1 MACPRLSLDST
12 PQSSPATL
20 AVPASP
26 AVTASAARLALAGGW
41 SRSDNAEG
49 GGRREEELR
58 DPDGEGEEGG
68 AERPAGREEKKDSH
82 TEGDTERDRQAERNT
97 RRRGESDQSLIEIKM
112 EIQRDQRG
120 IGKHTHRGT

>member
-12 PQSSPATL
+12 PQSSPAAR

-49 GGRREEELR
+49 GGRREEEPR

-68 AERPAGREEKKDSH
+68 VERLAGGRKRKTH
-82 TEGDTERDRQAERNT
+82 TEGETERET
-97 RRRGESDQSLIEIKM
+97 GRRRETHEGEETAIRAS
-112 EIQRDQRG
+112 
-120 IGKHTHRGT
+120 